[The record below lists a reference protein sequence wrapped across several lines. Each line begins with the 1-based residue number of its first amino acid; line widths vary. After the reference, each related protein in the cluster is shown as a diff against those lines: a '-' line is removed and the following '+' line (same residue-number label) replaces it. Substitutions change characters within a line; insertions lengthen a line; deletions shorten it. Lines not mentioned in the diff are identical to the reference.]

1 MTKHKLFKLG
11 AAAALTVTGVS
22 AITSLKT
29 ARAANFTA
37 IKRVK
42 INYLPGKGLNIWT
55 NYNKG
60 KFMGYRAKDGTI
72 WNVAETAVDKK
83 GNLWYKVGTR
93 EWIEAHYTVDVGMDT
108 PASTNAKTKD
118 KVTNVST
125 KKKSTKKTKKT
136 KKSTAK
142 NDVNNVISLGTVTKK
157 STKKSKATKAKAAKV
172 KKAKQIVDA
181 AVKKTGKKAT
191 TKKVASTQASSKAG
205 AIVALAKQQ
214 VGKPYAWGANGP
226 DSFDCSS
233 LVQYVF
239 KNAAG
244 MNLPRT
250 TYDQV
255 KVGQT
260 VYQKSQANGQP
271 VSANN
276 LQVGDLL
283 FWGSESAPYHVA
295 IYIGNNQYVNAATP
309 EQGTILQTM
318 TSYFAPTIVKRV
330 L

>member
-29 ARAANFTA
+29 AHAANFTA

-42 INYLPGKGLNIWT
+42 INYLPGKDLNIWT

-83 GNLWYKVGTR
+83 GDLWYKVGTR
-93 EWIEAHYTVDVGMDT
+93 EWIEARYTVDVGMDT
-108 PASTNAKTKD
+108 PASTNAKTK
-118 KVTNVST
+118 
-125 KKKSTKKTKKT
+125 
-136 KKSTAK
+136 KSTAK
-142 NDVNNVISLGTVTKK
+142 NVVNNVISLGTVTKK
-157 STKKSKATKAKAAKV
+157 STKKSKVTKAKAAKV

-181 AVKKTGKKAT
+181 AVKKTSKKST
-191 TKKVASTQASSKAG
+191 TKKVASTQAPSNAG

-233 LVQYVF
+233 LVQYIF

-255 KVGQT
+255 KIGQT

-283 FWGSESAPYHVA
+283 FWGSESSPYHVA

>member
-11 AAAALTVTGVS
+11 AAVALTVTGVS

-42 INYLPGKGLNIWT
+42 INYLPGKALNIWT

-93 EWIEAHYTVDVGMDT
+93 EWIEARYTVDVGMDT
-108 PASTNAKTKD
+108 PASTNGKTKD

-125 KKKSTKKTKKT
+125 Q

-142 NDVNNVISLGTVTKK
+142 NGVNNVISLDTVTKE
-157 STKKSKATKAKAAKV
+157 SIKKSKATKAKAAKV

-181 AVKKTGKKAT
+181 AVKETSKKST
-191 TKKVASTQASSKAG
+191 TKKVASTQAPSKAG
-205 AIVALAKQQ
+205 ALVALAKQQ

-283 FWGSESAPYHVA
+283 FWGSESSPYHVA

>member
-11 AAAALTVTGVS
+11 AAAALTVTGVF

-72 WNVAETAVDKK
+72 WNVAETAVDEK

-93 EWIEAHYTVDVGMDT
+93 EWIEARYTVDVGMDT
-108 PASTNAKTKD
+108 PASINA
-118 KVTNVST
+118 
-125 KKKSTKKTKKT
+125 KT

-142 NDVNNVISLGTVTKK
+142 NGVNNVISLGTVTKK

-181 AVKKTGKKAT
+181 AVKKTSKKST
-191 TKKVASTQASSKAG
+191 TKKVASTQAPSKAG

-283 FWGSESAPYHVA
+283 FWGSESSPYHVA

-318 TSYFAPTIVKRV
+318 TSYFAPTIVKR
-330 L
+330 LL

>member
-11 AAAALTVTGVS
+11 AATALTVTGVS

-93 EWIEAHYTVDVGMDT
+93 EWIEARYTVDVGMDT
-108 PASTNAKTKD
+108 PVSTNA
-118 KVTNVST
+118 
-125 KKKSTKKTKKT
+125 KT

-142 NDVNNVISLGTVTKK
+142 NGVNNVISLGTVTKK

-172 KKAKQIVDA
+172 KNAKQIVDA
-181 AVKKTGKKAT
+181 AVKKTSKKST
-191 TKKVASTQASSKAG
+191 TKKVASTQAPSKAG
-205 AIVALAKQQ
+205 VIVALAKQQ

-244 MNLPRT
+244 INLPRT

-260 VYQKSQANGQP
+260 IYQKSQANGQP

-283 FWGSESAPYHVA
+283 FWGSESSPYHVA

>member
-29 ARAANFTA
+29 VRSANFTA

-93 EWIEAHYTVDVGMDT
+93 EWIEARYTVDVGMDT

-125 KKKSTKKTKKT
+125 KKTSKKTTT
-136 KKSTAK
+136 K
-142 NDVNNVISLGTVTKK
+142 VNNVISLGTVTKK
-157 STKKSKATKAKAAKV
+157 STKKSTKTKSKAAKV
-172 KKAKQIVDA
+172 KRAKQIVDA
-181 AVKKTGKKAT
+181 AVKKTSKKLT

-205 AIVALAKQQ
+205 A
-214 VGKPYAWGANGP
+214 
-226 DSFDCSS
+226 S
-233 LVQYVF
+233 L
-239 KNAAG
+239 
-244 MNLPRT
+244 L
-250 TYDQV
+250 
-255 KVGQT
+255 
-260 VYQKSQANGQP
+260 
-271 VSANN
+271 
-276 LQVGDLL
+276 
-283 FWGSESAPYHVA
+283 
-295 IYIGNNQYVNAATP
+295 
-309 EQGTILQTM
+309 
-318 TSYFAPTIVKRV
+318 
-330 L
+330 